1 MTLLLVNFV
10 LSGLISGFSVCH
22 TGAEKI
28 KKPNKSFITTRL
40 GGGFKCFKSF
50 FVFTPNLGAIPF
62 DEHIFS
68 KWVGSTTNQEK
79 KFCIEFRGRVL
90 DLHDWLR

>member
-10 LSGLISGFSVCH
+10 VSGLISGFSVF
-22 TGAEKI
+22 TQGQ
-28 KKPNKSFITTRL
+28 KKSQQILHYNKTWWWQL
-40 GGGFKCFKSF
+40 KSF

-79 KFCIEFRGRVL
+79 KFCIEFRGRAL
-90 DLHDWLR
+90 DLPMIC